1 MATYAA
7 MIEIMDS
14 GIGKVIQ
21 TLKDKGMYE
30 HTLFLFMSDN
40 GSTSEGGF
48 IKQLMADLSNTPYRS
63 YKQWVFQGGTSSPLI
78 LTDGR
83 SKSQTEKG
91 SICREP
97 SHIIDI
103 FPTCLDIASAHYPDT
118 FHNQKS
124 EIGRNQSPAGYT
136 KTKIQPR
143 DLFFEH
149 QTSCAILSDGW
160 KLVRANG
167 RQPWELIHLTT
178 DPFETQ
184 DLSEQFPLK
193 AKELEN
199 KWTRWAEQQHVY
211 PFEYRPWTERI
222 NYYQSLYPDQKG
234 KEN

>member
-1 MATYAA
+1 MN
-7 MIEIMDS
+7 
-14 GIGKVIQ
+14 GVQ
-21 TLKDKGMYE
+21 TRFKCKLDVKRCKRFVFPPSSLLPRSNALKTKAIRYFQTDR
-30 HTLFLFMSDN
+30 TL
-40 GSTSEGGF
+40 TR
-48 IKQLMADLSNTPYRS
+48 I
-63 YKQWVFQGGTSSPLI
+63 VSPPL
-78 LTDGR
+78 
-83 SKSQTEKG
+83 
-91 SICREP
+91 
-97 SHIIDI
+97 HIIDI

-118 FHNQKS
+118 FHNQKVKLAGTS
-124 EIGRNQSPAGYT
+124 LLPAIR
-136 KTKIQPR
+136 KQKIQPR

>member
-1 MATYAA
+1 MTKKTKRGR
-7 MIEIMDS
+7 D
-14 GIGKVIQ
+14 
-21 TLKDKGMYE
+21 
-30 HTLFLFMSDN
+30 FLFPHLFI
-40 GSTSEGGF
+40 TSF
-48 IKQLMADLSNTPYRS
+48 NLYNLFRITYCACLTDYCDLHLSRIS
-63 YKQWVFQGGTSSPLI
+63 HLI
-78 LTDGR
+78 LYLLRNFTRKVFSLLIVNLISTNDYT
-83 SKSQTEKG
+83 QLA
-91 SICREP
+91 
-97 SHIIDI
+97 
-103 FPTCLDIASAHYPDT
+103 TCLDSIRLRYTDT
-118 FHNQKS
+118 FHNQKVKLAGTS
-124 EIGRNQSPAGYT
+124 LLPAIR
-136 KTKIQPR
+136 KQKIQPR

>member
-1 MATYAA
+1 MN
-7 MIEIMDS
+7 
-14 GIGKVIQ
+14 GVQ
-21 TLKDKGMYE
+21 TRFKCKLDVKRCKRFVFPPSSLLPRSNALKTKAIRYFQTDR
-30 HTLFLFMSDN
+30 TLTRIVSPPL
-40 GSTSEGGF
+40 
-48 IKQLMADLSNTPYRS
+48 
-63 YKQWVFQGGTSSPLI
+63 QWVFQGGTSSPLI

-118 FHNQKS
+118 FHNQKVKLAGTS
-124 EIGRNQSPAGYT
+124 LLPAIR
-136 KTKIQPR
+136 KQKIQPR

>member
-103 FPTCLDIASAHYPDT
+103 FSHLPGYCFRTLPRHVS
-118 FHNQKS
+118 QSKS

-136 KTKIQPR
+136 KT
-143 DLFFEH
+143 
-149 QTSCAILSDGW
+149 
-160 KLVRANG
+160 
-167 RQPWELIHLTT
+167 
-178 DPFETQ
+178 
-184 DLSEQFPLK
+184 
-193 AKELEN
+193 EN
-199 KWTRWAEQQHVY
+199 TAARS
-211 PFEYRPWTERI
+211 F
-222 NYYQSLYPDQKG
+222 L
-234 KEN
+234 